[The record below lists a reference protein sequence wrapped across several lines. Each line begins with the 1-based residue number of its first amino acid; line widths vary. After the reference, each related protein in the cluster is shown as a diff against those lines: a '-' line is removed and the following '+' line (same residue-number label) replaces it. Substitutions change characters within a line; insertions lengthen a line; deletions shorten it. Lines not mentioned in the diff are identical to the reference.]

1 MHPLLFILIVVG
13 SAVVLAAYG
22 RMMKGR
28 KQDQR
33 NLWKFPL
40 RKAAFFLM
48 LVPATLLV
56 ACSTSFSVSHA
67 KEVSPQFLSSNYS
80 TTTVNHI
87 VYVGSDSD
95 FHYFFHSQL
104 MGGDSYKVEKKLMRL
119 PHEFTLSSGHEP
131 VLLVGRFD
139 EISGSW
145 IAPHL
150 SPK

>member
-1 MHPLLFILIVVG
+1 V
-13 SAVVLAAYG
+13 
-22 RMMKGR
+22 
-28 KQDQR
+28 
-33 NLWKFPL
+33 
-40 RKAAFFLM
+40 
-48 LVPATLLV
+48 
-56 ACSTSFSVSHA
+56 
-67 KEVSPQFLSSNYS
+67 EVSAQESCLFSDARSCDSTRRVFDLLLRQPRQRSVAAISVVQLH

-145 IAPHL
+145 ISPHL